1 MEAKSKTVS
10 PAAILALKE
19 TLAAIYWIKSD
30 LRKFIELTIKNTAI
44 VGTIPWETNAK
55 YQSASELIDRMC
67 ARPDIYQ
74 YDLLSL
80 FEQAC
85 SMNDFSHLS
94 RWDNGEELIRNAA
107 IKVKALRTHSEG
119 YFQRKKEEEDSEKRR
134 QVRLSKITESQAIIE
149 RLAQLKAKY
158 FGLVTEEDAQK
169 RGYALETFLNELFMM
184 FDLDPKASFK
194 IIGEQIDG
202 AFTFEQTDYLLE
214 AKWVSRKINASD
226 LFEFGGK
233 LSGKLKNTLG
243 LFISI
248 NGFSSESLEVSS
260 PVLKQMILMDGE
272 DLMAVLDGRIELKDL
287 MYIKR
292 RHASQTGKIFIGI
305 RDIL

>member
-1 MEAKSKTVS
+1 MDAKSKVIS

-19 TLAAIYWIKSD
+19 ALAAIYWKKND
-30 LRKFIELTIKNTAI
+30 LRKFIELTIKNKAI
-44 VGTIPWETNAK
+44 VGTIPWDANLK

-74 YDLLSL
+74 DDLLSL
-80 FEQAC
+80 FEQVC
-85 SMNDFSHLS
+85 SMSDFTHLS
-94 RWDNGEELIRNAA
+94 RWDNGDEMIKSAA
-107 IKVKALRTHSEG
+107 AKVKALRTHSEG
-119 YFQRKKEEEDSEKRR
+119 YFQKKKEEEEFEKRR
-134 QVRLSKITESQAIIE
+134 KVRLSKITESQAIVE

-169 RGYALETFLNELFMM
+169 RGYALEAFLNELFMM

-202 AFTFEQTDYLLE
+202 AFTFDQTDYLLE
-214 AKWVSRKINASD
+214 AKWVSRKVNASD
-226 LFEFGGK
+226 LYEFGGK

-248 NGFSSESLEVSS
+248 NGFSTESLEASS
-260 PVLKQMILMDGE
+260 PVLNQMILMDGE

-292 RHASQTGKIFIGI
+292 RHASQTGKLFLSI

>member
-1 MEAKSKTVS
+1 MASKMKVIS

-19 TLAAIYWIKSD
+19 ALSAIYWKKGD
-30 LRKFIELTIKNTAI
+30 LRKFVELTLKNPAI
-44 VGTIPWETNAK
+44 VGTIAWETNAK
-55 YQSASELIDRMC
+55 YHSASELVDRMC

-74 YDLLSL
+74 EDLLAL
-80 FEQAC
+80 FEQSC
-85 SMNDFSHLS
+85 NMGDFSHLS
-94 RWDNGEELIRNAA
+94 RWDNGDELIRTAKT
-107 IKVKALRTHSEG
+107 KVQALRTHSEG
-119 YFQRKKEEEDSEKRR
+119 FFQKKKEDEEVEKRR
-134 QVRLSKITESQAIIE
+134 KVTLSKITESQAIVE
-149 RLAQLKAKY
+149 RLSQLKSQY
-158 FGLVTEEDAQK
+158 FQIVTEEDAQK
-169 RGYALETFLNELFMM
+169 RGYSLERFLNETFMM

-214 AKWVSRKINASD
+214 AKWVSRKINAGD
-226 LFEFGGK
+226 LYEFGGK

-248 NGFSSESLEVSS
+248 NGFSTESLEVTST
-260 PVLKQMILMDGE
+260 VLKQMILMDGE

-292 RHASQTGKIFIGI
+292 RHASQTGRIFIGI
-305 RDIL
+305 REIL